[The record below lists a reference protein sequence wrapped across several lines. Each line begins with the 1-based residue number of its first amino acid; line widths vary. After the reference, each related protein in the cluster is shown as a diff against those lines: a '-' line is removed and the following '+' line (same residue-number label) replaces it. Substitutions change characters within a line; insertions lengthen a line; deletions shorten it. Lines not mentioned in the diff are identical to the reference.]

1 MRDYANT
8 IHRTP
13 LIAVMAVVMRPRPAT
28 PAVGDGARAGVRRT
42 VAREAAE
49 GMALGDMMARG
60 AVKCC
65 SAATGLPAQKKW

>member
-13 LIAVMAVVMRPRPAT
+13 LIAVVAVVMRPRPDAARSDAT
-28 PAVGDGARAGVRRT
+28 GTVVGRGRAL
-42 VAREAAE
+42 AAKE

-65 SAATGLPAQKKW
+65 SATSCS